1 VFYEEVFRELDRR
14 RVRYVVV
21 GGVALVL
28 HGVVRL
34 TVDLDLMVHL
44 ERQNLTEFVNAM
56 ERLGYRPRVPV
67 SATDFVEPENRTR
80 WIAEKG
86 MTVFSFF
93 HPSEHG
99 KVVDVF
105 VDEPIPFRDVDA
117 ERTVR
122 EAGGVRIPLVSIR
135 HLKQLKARA
144 GRPQDLADI
153 AALESL
159 ERMGDDS

>member
-1 VFYEEVFRELDRR
+1 MFYEDVFRELERR
-14 RVRYVVV
+14 GVRYVVV

-44 ERQNLTEFVNAM
+44 EPTNLTEFVGAM

-67 SATDFVEPENRTR
+67 AASDFVDPNNRAR
-80 WIAEKG
+80 WRSEKG

-93 HPSEHG
+93 HPSDHG
-99 KVVDVF
+99 KLVDVF
-105 VDEPIPFRDVDA
+105 VDEPIPFQEVDVA
-117 ERTVR
+117 KTVV
-122 EAGGVRIPLVSIR
+122 EAGGLRIPVASIG
-135 HLKQLKARA
+135 HLKRLKAQA

-159 ERMGDDS
+159 ERME

>member
-1 VFYEEVFRELDRR
+1 MFYEDVFGELNRR
-14 RVRYVVV
+14 GVRYVVV

-44 ERQNLTEFVNAM
+44 ERANLMEFVNGM

-67 SATDFVEPENRTR
+67 AATDFVNPDKRER
-80 WIAEKG
+80 WRNEKG

-93 HPSEHG
+93 HPSDHG
-99 KVVDVF
+99 KLVDVF
-105 VDEPIPFRDVDA
+105 INEPIPFDEVDA
-117 ERTVR
+117 EKTIV
-122 EAGGVRIPLVSIR
+122 EAAGLRIPVSSIR
-135 HLKQLKARA
+135 HLKQLKSQA

-159 ERMGDDS
+159 EAME